1 MSLNRWKVL
10 ACTLTVGIG
19 GLAVF
24 ARPPAADKPADPRA
38 EPAALPNLTVK
49 PASHPDGTDT
59 PAPAK
64 PAKSEEF
71 DLDLP
76 VVPPVAAKADEPGK
90 KPAAEPVFEP
100 ITPPVVPAKAE
111 TDAPPPPIKTDDPKK
126 ADDTPEAPVLIPVK
140 SDTKAAPTPD
150 SDKSGPKAPVI
161 DLGPTPPPPMKP
173 DVPAP
178 LPATPTPPMVT
189 PPLVKPESPPA
200 AAPLP
205 PEVGATTTPASVD
218 PPKTTAPA
226 AGKPKTTDSVH
237 AARLKLL
244 LRMGDGTPRF
254 EIRNTA
260 TTELL
265 LKVYGQKVEM
275 QAPPDATSA
284 LAGVTATGHVRFT
297 APGIEGTCDH
307 LSILSGTGEVLLK
320 GNIRLKSKYGKGW
333 SEMTAEK
340 MVYQIGTGGLTSS
353 DARPAVRP
361 ASYIPD

>member
-24 ARPPAADKPADPRA
+24 TRPPAADKPADPRA

-59 PAPAK
+59 PAPAKPAKRAEFDLDLPVVPPVAAK

-161 DLGPTPPPPMKP
+161 
-173 DVPAP
+173 
-178 LPATPTPPMVT
+178 
-189 PPLVKPESPPA
+189 
-200 AAPLP
+200 
-205 PEVGATTTPASVD
+205 
-218 PPKTTAPA
+218 
-226 AGKPKTTDSVH
+226 
-237 AARLKLL
+237 
-244 LRMGDGTPRF
+244 
-254 EIRNTA
+254 
-260 TTELL
+260 
-265 LKVYGQKVEM
+265 
-275 QAPPDATSA
+275 
-284 LAGVTATGHVRFT
+284 
-297 APGIEGTCDH
+297 
-307 LSILSGTGEVLLK
+307 
-320 GNIRLKSKYGKGW
+320 
-333 SEMTAEK
+333 
-340 MVYQIGTGGLTSS
+340 
-353 DARPAVRP
+353 
-361 ASYIPD
+361 